1 VITRSNPSPFL
12 WLRSNASSVPI
23 IQGVRRRPLP
33 PLWSAGLG
41 CAVAWGLEVLPPRH
55 VSQDVAIFNTC
66 VSPIRSEKGQAS
78 NLFLCISISH
88 SCIFLRVRV
97 LRISDVRL
105 PFSGSQEYPR
115 GFSLRKKRGKAVRAR
130 GGRERASVSPCPSR
144 LYPACTA
151 RWVPHSFRPLE
162 SSSRTLPWLPFET
175 WESKCKA
182 RLGTLRART
191 LFSLLA

>member
-1 VITRSNPSPFL
+1 MLPVSPSSKVSGDAP
-12 WLRSNASSVPI
+12 V
-23 IQGVRRRPLP
+23 P

-78 NLFLCISISH
+78 DLFLCISISH

-97 LRISDVRL
+97 LRISAVRL

-115 GFSLRKKRGKAVRAR
+115 GFSLPKKEERPCAR
-130 GGRERASVSPCPSR
+130 EVEEKGRV
-144 LYPACTA
+144 
-151 RWVPHSFRPLE
+151 
-162 SSSRTLPWLPFET
+162 
-175 WESKCKA
+175 
-182 RLGTLRART
+182 
-191 LFSLLA
+191 